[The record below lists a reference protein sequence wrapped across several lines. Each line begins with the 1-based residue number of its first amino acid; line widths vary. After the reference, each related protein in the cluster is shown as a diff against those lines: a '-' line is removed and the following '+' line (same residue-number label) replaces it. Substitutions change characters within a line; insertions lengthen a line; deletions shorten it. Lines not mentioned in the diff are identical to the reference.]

1 MDNFIKKVGDR
12 VDGFE
17 AAMMRLSDVVEAQI
31 QAEAFQIKKIDNAT
45 TEQELIT
52 EWDNAAALLDEQLA
66 QLDKVA
72 AWIGNHNEGLMS
84 DYLDR

>member
-72 AWIGNHNEGLMS
+72 AWIGNHNEGLMG